1 MTSVCIVAQSMY
13 DFDPRVRRK
22 AEALVAAGY
31 GVDVLALR
39 CPDGK
44 KRYTLNGVDVRTISL
59 GKKRGSLARYA
70 FEYLAFF
77 LWVLVRVPLQMRR
90 QRYAVVDVNTLPDFL
105 VFAPMVAKWMGAK
118 IVLDMHEVT
127 PEFYMSK
134 YRMPEDSWIVRVVT
148 FVEKISFD
156 FANRV
161 ITINEPIRELLIER
175 GLPRSKCTVVMN
187 AVDERRFAS
196 APNPAPDPVAR
207 PWRFVMMYHGTLTPI
222 YGLDL
227 AFEAFAI
234 AREEMRGAELWILGD
249 GPERP
254 ALERLAERLGIAAH
268 VKLLGQVP
276 PSEIPSWLSRC
287 HAGLLPMR
295 RDVFLDF
302 AFPNKLPEFVVAG
315 KPVLMSRLKAVR
327 HYFSDQSLAYFE
339 PSDPADLAK
348 QMVRLYHDRDLRARL
363 AARAAVEYEPI
374 RWELMKQRYLD
385 LIRALTPGRRAAV
398 QSRVAG
404 TVPTRGLP

>member
-1 MTSVCIVAQSMY
+1 
-13 DFDPRVRRK
+13 
-22 AEALVAAGY
+22 
-31 GVDVLALR
+31 
-39 CPDGK
+39 
-44 KRYTLNGVDVRTISL
+44 
-59 GKKRGSLARYA
+59 
-70 FEYLAFF
+70 
-77 LWVLVRVPLQMRR
+77 MRR

-196 APNPAPDPVAR
+196 APSPPSDPVAL
-207 PWRFVMMYHGTLTPI
+207 PGRFVMMYHGTLTPI

-302 AFPNKLPEFVVAG
+302 AFPN
-315 KPVLMSRLKAVR
+315 
-327 HYFSDQSLAYFE
+327 
-339 PSDPADLAK
+339 
-348 QMVRLYHDRDLRARL
+348 
-363 AARAAVEYEPI
+363 
-374 RWELMKQRYLD
+374 
-385 LIRALTPGRRAAV
+385 
-398 QSRVAG
+398 
-404 TVPTRGLP
+404 